1 MPRHVHRYSKFK
13 NYLGM
18 MMLIWKQQQAIFE
31 VQFMGKLSN
40 IKALLIKK
48 ACICFAWNISRNG
61 REVHSELSQTF
72 KMELFAKIVNDWK
85 LLTIFGKN
93 SILDVWLGTY

>member
-1 MPRHVHRYSKFK
+1 
-13 NYLGM
+13 

-48 ACICFAWNISRNG
+48 RVFAL
-61 REVHSELSQTF
+61 RETF
-72 KMELFAKIVNDWK
+72 HETVERFIQ
-85 LLTIFGKN
+85 N
-93 SILDVWLGTY
+93 SVKHLRWSFLRK